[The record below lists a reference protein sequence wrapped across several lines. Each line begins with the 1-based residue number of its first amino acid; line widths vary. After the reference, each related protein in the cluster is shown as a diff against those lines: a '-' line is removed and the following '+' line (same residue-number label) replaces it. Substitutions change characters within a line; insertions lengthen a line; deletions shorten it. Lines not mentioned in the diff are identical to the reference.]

1 MRSACA
7 RCASCMAL
15 SCPAKPM
22 GTPNEDCGGGGIGV
36 AVLGDAGQRFS
47 GDAKREAMLRSGV
60 VAEVVDA
67 EAFDIVSE

>member
-1 MRSACA
+1 
-7 RCASCMAL
+7 
-15 SCPAKPM
+15 M